1 MIALYTIG
9 CVRTILDANSN
20 NISLIRSSGS
30 HAGSARTVAV

>member
-20 NISLIRSSGS
+20 NIALIRSSSS
-30 HAGSARTVAV
+30 HAGSRRNVAV